1 VRAFGGEYYNP
12 DEAAKR
18 LMAARPGLKQTEAN
32 AAAWHQ
38 GRRLLER
45 AIAERLDFA
54 FETTLGGST
63 LARLLAL
70 AADKGAEV
78 HLLYIGLA
86 SPELHIARVR
96 ARVRAGGHDIPEG
109 DIRRRYEHSRLNLIH
124 LLPKLASL
132 RVYDNSA
139 EADPARGRTPEPKL
153 VLHLRRKQP
162 GRPAAHARLGE
173 GGGRGCAEKPQL
185 ARAGSPSPASTI
197 TSSFSPALLRR
208 RKAAASWYSFDLKH
222 ATPCSKLGN
231 SMTTKRLNFSG
242 PSSVWQCPP
251 RASTF
256 APYFARIAG
265 TRSVYFLYSTGSLTL
280 PRASQYAGMGPP

>member
-18 LMAARPGLKQTEAN
+18 LMAARPGLAQVAAN

-63 LARLLAL
+63 FAKLLAL
-70 AADKGAEV
+70 AADEGAEV
-78 HLLYIGLA
+78 HLLYIGLS
-86 SPELHIARVR
+86 SPELHIARVA
-96 ARVRAGGHDIPEG
+96 ARVRAGGHAIPEG

-139 EADPARGRTPEPKL
+139 EADPARGRVPEPKL
-153 VLHLRRKQP
+153 VLHMEK
-162 GRPAAHARLGE
+162 GRIKNPDD
-173 GGGRGCAEKPQL
+173 L
-185 ARAGSPSPASTI
+185 ARTPEWAKPVV
-197 TSSFSPALLRR
+197 
-208 RKAAASWYSFDLKH
+208 AAALK
-222 ATPCSKLGN
+222 
-231 SMTTKRLNFSG
+231 
-242 PSSVWQCPP
+242 
-251 RASTF
+251 
-256 APYFARIAG
+256 
-265 TRSVYFLYSTGSLTL
+265 SL
-280 PRASQYAGMGPP
+280 S

>member
-1 VRAFGGEYYNP
+1 
-12 DEAAKR
+12 
-18 LMAARPGLKQTEAN
+18 MTARPGLKQSEAN
-32 AAAWHQ
+32 GAAWHQ

-78 HLLYIGLA
+78 HVLYIGLA

-96 ARVRAGGHDIPEG
+96 ARVRAGGHTIPEA

-139 EADPARGRTPEPKL
+139 EADPARGKAPGPVL
-153 VLHLRRKQP
+153 VLHLEK
-162 GRPAAHARLGE
+162 GKIMNPAGLALAPAWAKPIVAAALRL
-173 GGGRGCAEKPQL
+173 AL
-185 ARAGSPSPASTI
+185 APASG
-197 TSSFSPALLRR
+197 R
-208 RKAAASWYSFDLKH
+208 
-222 ATPCSKLGN
+222 
-231 SMTTKRLNFSG
+231 
-242 PSSVWQCPP
+242 
-251 RASTF
+251 
-256 APYFARIAG
+256 
-265 TRSVYFLYSTGSLTL
+265 
-280 PRASQYAGMGPP
+280 